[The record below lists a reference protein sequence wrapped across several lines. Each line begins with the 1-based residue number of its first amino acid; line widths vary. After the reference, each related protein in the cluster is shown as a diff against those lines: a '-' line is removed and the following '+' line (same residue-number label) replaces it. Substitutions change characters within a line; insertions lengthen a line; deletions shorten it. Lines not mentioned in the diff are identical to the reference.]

1 MRSVGTGNLALSR
14 AIGDFEFKKDASLP
28 PEEQII
34 TANPEVIEHEI
45 GEDEEF
51 IVIACDGASLLMSA
65 TLMNKRS
72 HSPFQEY
79 GIACHRNKWWTSSVS
94 KSRRV
99 KNSKRSPLSCATT
112 ASHLV
117 RLPAQGSDVT
127 T

>member
-51 IVIACDGASLLMSA
+51 IVIACDGASLLMSV
-65 TLMNKRS
+65 TLMNKPY
-72 HSPFQEY
+72 HSPFQEF
-79 GIACHRNKWWTSSVS
+79 GSVCHRNK
-94 KSRRV
+94 
-99 KNSKRSPLSCATT
+99 
-112 ASHLV
+112 
-117 RLPAQGSDVT
+117 
-127 T
+127 